1 MRWYKHMWISDSIK
15 KKRWLVCK
23 KIQYGKLQPNI
34 YVLTLALNE
43 DNLID
48 IYPSYILRQPYY
60 KRQNLMIIG
69 IAKGYDEAINLVK
82 DMIEHIY
89 KETNS
94 TNVRDY
100 IMKEKGE

>member
-1 MRWYKHMWISDSIK
+1 
-15 KKRWLVCK
+15 
-23 KIQYGKLQPNI
+23 
-34 YVLTLALNE
+34 
-43 DNLID
+43 
-48 IYPSYILRQPYY
+48 
-60 KRQNLMIIG
+60 MIIG